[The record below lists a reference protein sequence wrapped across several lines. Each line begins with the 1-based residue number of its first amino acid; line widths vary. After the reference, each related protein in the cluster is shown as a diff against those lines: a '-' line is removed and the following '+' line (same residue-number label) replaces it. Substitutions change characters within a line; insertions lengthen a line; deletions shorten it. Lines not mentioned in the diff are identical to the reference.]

1 MNLGHCERFRAN
13 QVDSKEG
20 TLNLLPL
27 DYCVDLY
34 MHSYSNFVPIP
45 SLLTPLVKL
54 VILVLGEIGHIG
66 KGPFLTRENFGI

>member
-1 MNLGHCERFRAN
+1 MILGHCKSFGAN

-27 DYCVDLY
+27 DYCVDLLMY
-34 MHSYSNFVPIP
+34 SYSHFVPIP

-54 VILVLGEIGHIG
+54 VILVPGKIGHIG
-66 KGPFLTRENFGI
+66 KGPFPTRENFGI